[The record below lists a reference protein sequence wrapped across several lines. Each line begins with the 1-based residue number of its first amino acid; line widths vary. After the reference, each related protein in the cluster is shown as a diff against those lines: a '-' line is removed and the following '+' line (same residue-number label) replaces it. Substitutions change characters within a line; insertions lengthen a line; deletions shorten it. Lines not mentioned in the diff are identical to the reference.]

1 MFLFVCLFLLF
12 DSEIFHRHVD
22 VIIMVKSCK
31 VWPIIESHDHWAVR
45 THSDTG
51 HPITW
56 SSSRTMTP
64 VAERLALKMS
74 LLLWTTGLSRP
85 WIESDFPR
93 ARRTV
98 YRPMRSISKVTLYKI
113 KHILYFIIVH
123 LRAIAFKKCCI
134 QKKKKLN
141 TISCFQTW
149 NKSWSLYKFK
159 VRLT

>member
-1 MFLFVCLFLLF
+1 MFVFICLSFFLLF

-31 VWPIIESHDHWAVR
+31 FWPIISSHDHWAVR

-64 VAERLALKMS
+64 VAERLALKMF

-113 KHILYFIIVH
+113 KHILYFIIY
-123 LRAIAFKKCCI
+123 LRPIAFKKCCI
-134 QKKKKLN
+134 QKKKNLIRFHVFKLEIDHDHY
-141 TISCFQTW
+141 IST
-149 NKSWSLYKFK
+149 KYG
-159 VRLT
+159 